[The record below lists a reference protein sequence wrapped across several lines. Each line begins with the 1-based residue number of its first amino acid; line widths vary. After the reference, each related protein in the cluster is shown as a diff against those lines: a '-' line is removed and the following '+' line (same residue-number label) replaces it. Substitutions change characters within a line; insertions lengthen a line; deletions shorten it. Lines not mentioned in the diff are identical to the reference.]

1 MVNYQL
7 LDERII
13 YGKKYYLIQAY
24 KRHLYPSYL
33 TSYDLKKGGE
43 NFGLQSGL
51 HDALKFESESKAK
64 EWTDYASQIFKERE
78 WEIVPVDE
86 RLFGKVTPLYIL

>member
-1 MVNYQL
+1 M
-7 LDERII
+7 E
-13 YGKKYYLIQAY
+13 KKYYLIQAYHIKEDKEY